1 MILVECPHCHCQI
14 EANVQLEHVRF
25 RCACDGQYILVYRE
39 GRWQAT
45 LPTPTPEQQAETWKG
60 SKNV

>member
-1 MILVECPHCHCQI
+1 MITVECPHCHCQI

-45 LPTPTPEQQAETWKG
+45 LPTPTPEQQVETWKG